1 MGKQTKSGIG
11 QTAAVLAV
19 TLSLVSCGGG
29 GGGGGNEVPG
39 GGVSSPVVSSGTI
52 TGFGSVIVNE
62 AEFAFDDSTSTSV
75 DGGAPV
81 IGPGGQ
87 NNLRLGMV
95 VKVSG
100 SVSGST
106 RTAGSILY
114 EDSLEGPIQAK
125 NQTDAVRG
133 TLTVLGQTVVVDDTT
148 KFDGGVTLTNLA
160 VGHVIEVSGLVK
172 GDGVIAASF
181 IERKALSGGCTFEC
195 EVKGTVKNHNDGSK
209 TFQIGSLTVNYGAA
223 IIGDMPVPNGNNWN
237 GLFIEAKG
245 TLFDAGSST
254 LTATKVEPE
263 GFQAPNGNQ
272 VELEGFVTATSGLP
286 NSFVLGNTTV
296 QLTGST
302 LFLGGTK
309 DEIAVGQKLEVEGSI
324 SSNVITAQ
332 KVKFKDAVRMESNV
346 TSKPSGSS
354 FTLQGLSDVT
364 VVVTSQTAFKNVAD
378 LAGIPI
384 NSNVRVRGREG
395 ASNSVIATEVE
406 LRDTNPDNKVE
417 LQGVVQTVVNPSVTI
432 LGVTINTLGL
442 LLEDIND
449 SPISPSGFFASIT
462 PTQSIVKVKGKLL
475 GGVVWEEAELESD

>member
-1 MGKQTKSGIG
+1 MKRKSTCGFH
-11 QTAAVLAV
+11 TSAAVLAM
-19 TLSLVSCGGG
+19 TLLLVSCGGG
-29 GGGGGNEVPG
+29 GSGNEVPG

-100 SVSGST
+100 TSLDIT
-106 RTAGSILY
+106 RTAASIIY
-114 EDSLEGPIQAK
+114 EDTLEGPVQAK
-125 NQTDAVRG
+125 NQTDTIRG
-133 TLTVLGQTVVVDDTT
+133 TLTVLGQTVEVDDTT
-148 KFDGGVTLTNLA
+148 KFDGGVTLTNVA
-160 VGHVIEVSGLVK
+160 VGHVIEVGGFVK
-172 GDGVIAASF
+172 GDGIIAASL
-181 IERKALSGGCTFEC
+181 IERKALSGGCALEC

-209 TFQIGSLTVNYGAA
+209 TFQIGNLTVNYGAA

-237 GLFIEAKG
+237 GLFVEAKG

-254 LTATKVEPE
+254 LTATRVEPE

-272 VELEGFVTATSGLP
+272 VELEGFVTSVAGLP
-286 NSFVLGNTTV
+286 GSFILGNSTV

-302 LFLGGTK
+302 LYLGGIK

-324 SSNVITAQ
+324 SSNVITAH

-354 FTLQGLSDVT
+354 FTLQGLSGVT
-364 VVVTSQTAFKNVAD
+364 VVVTSQTEFKNVGD

-417 LQGVVQTVVNPSVTI
+417 LQGVVQEVVNPSVTI

>member
-19 TLSLVSCGGG
+19 TLLLVSCGGG
-29 GGGGGNEVPG
+29 GNDVPG
-39 GGVSSPVVSSGTI
+39 SEVSSPVVSSGTI

-81 IGPGGQ
+81 MGPGGQ

-114 EDSLEGPIQAK
+114 EDSLEGPIQSK
-125 NQTDAVRG
+125 SPIDASNG
-133 TLTVLGQTVVVDDTT
+133 TMTVLGQTVIVDDTT
-148 KFDGGVTLTNLA
+148 RFDGVTFTNLA
-160 VGHVIEVSGLVK
+160 DGHVIEVSGLVK
-172 GDGVIAASF
+172 ADGIIAASL
-181 IERKALSGGCTFEC
+181 IERKALSGGCALEC

-209 TFQIGSLTVNYGAA
+209 TFQIGNLTVNYGTA

-272 VELEGFVTATSGLP
+272 VELEGFVTSVAGLP
-286 NSFVLGNTTV
+286 GSFILGNSTV

-354 FTLQGLSDVT
+354 FTLQGLPDVT

-395 ASNSVIATEVE
+395 ANNSVIATEVE

-442 LLEDIND
+442 LLEDIDD